1 MNEEQTKTPPTTL
14 EASKKVRRRSKFSRL
29 LILTLLPLGLGYG
42 VWRLMSQPKPNHSA
56 NAAES
61 KVVPVVRTVREN
73 LQTDITLQAEFIPY
87 QDVMV
92 HAKVSGYVSMI
103 KVDIGDRVKQGDLLA
118 TLEIPELQDK
128 INQAKAKLSATGQ
141 EIDEAQANY
150 TNLHLIY
157 QRLADV
163 AKAHPNLVAEQDLD
177 TAKSKMVGAL
187 GALGAAQQHRD
198 EAQAEL
204 GRLNTL
210 AAYENITAPFDGI
223 ITNRFADLGS
233 LIQAGTSSDTQ
244 SLPLVQLAQDSLL
257 RLRFPVPEAQT
268 PLIENG
274 RQVEI
279 TVPALDRT
287 FNGTIIRYAW
297 LINRSTRTMTTEVD
311 VENPQGLI
319 KAGMYAYVK
328 LPLRVAKQALAVPLQ
343 ALTIGDSPTVM
354 VLAKDGRLEERK
366 VKVGIR
372 TADQAE
378 VVSGLE
384 EGDPVVV
391 GNRAGLDAGEKV
403 KPKFV
408 DLPKVELAQQD

>member
-1 MNEEQTKTPPTTL
+1 MNEIETKTSPTTL
-14 EASKKVRRRSKFSRL
+14 EAPKKGRRRSRFSRL
-29 LILTLLPLGLGYG
+29 LILTLLLLGLGDG
-42 VWRLMSQPKPNHSA
+42 VWHLFSPPKPNQST

-61 KVVPVVRTVREN
+61 KVVPVVRAVREN
-73 LQTDITLQAEFIPY
+73 LQTDVTLQGEFIPY
-87 QDVMV
+87 QNIMV

-103 KVDIGDRVKQGDLLA
+103 KVDIGDRVKRGDLLA
-118 TLEIPELQDK
+118 TLEIPELQDN
-128 INQAKAKLSATGQ
+128 INKAKAHLSATEQ

-150 TNLHLIY
+150 TNLHLLY

-163 AKAHPNLVAEQDLD
+163 AKARPNLVAQQDLD
-177 TAKSKMVGAL
+177 TAKSKEVGAR

-274 RQVEI
+274 RKVEL

-287 FNGTIIRYAW
+287 FMGTIIRNAW

-311 VENPQGLI
+311 VENPQGVI

-328 LPLRVAKQALAVPLQ
+328 LPLRVADRALAVPLQ
-343 ALTIGDSPTVM
+343 ALTIGDSSTVM
-354 VLAKDGRLEERK
+354 VLAKNGRLEERK

-372 TADQAE
+372 TADKAE

-408 DLPKVELAQQD
+408 DLPKAELAQKD

>member
-1 MNEEQTKTPPTTL
+1 LVSP
-14 EASKKVRRRSKFSRL
+14 
-29 LILTLLPLGLGYG
+29 
-42 VWRLMSQPKPNHSA
+42 PKPDRLA

-61 KVVPVVRTVREN
+61 KVVPVVRAVREN
-73 LQTDITLQAEFIPY
+73 LQTDVTLQGEFIPY
-87 QDVMV
+87 QDIMV

-118 TLEIPELQDK
+118 TLEIPELQDN
-128 INQAKAKLSATGQ
+128 INKAKAKLSATGQ
-141 EIDEAQANY
+141 EIDEARAKY
-150 TNLHLIY
+150 TNLQLIY

-163 AKAHPNLVAEQDLD
+163 AKAHPNLVAQQDLD
-177 TAKSKMVGAL
+177 TAKSKEVGAL

-210 AAYENITAPFDGI
+210 ADYESITAPFDGI
-223 ITNRFADLGS
+223 ITKRFADLGS

-244 SLPLVQLAQDSLL
+244 SLPLVQLAQDSVL

-274 RQVEI
+274 RPVEI

-287 FNGTIIRYAW
+287 FIGTIVRYAW

-311 VENPQGLI
+311 VENPQGQI

-343 ALTIGDSPTVM
+343 ALTIGNSPSVM
-354 VLAKDGRLEERK
+354 ILTKDGRLEERK
-366 VKVGIR
+366 VTVGIR

-408 DLPKVELAQQD
+408 DLPKVEVAQKD